1 MGVVEKMGAARTTVS
16 FPVLLILATY
26 RASGGCREGSEMDC
40 VLNGV
45 CKGAAA
51 SVIQDGR
58 ERDATS

>member
-45 CKGAAA
+45 CRGG
-51 SVIQDGR
+51 QLR
-58 ERDATS
+58 L